1 MNVGLSDHQLIYC
14 TRKISRV
21 KTGSMVL
28 VISLWR
34 NILYKNR
41 EPTLWF
47 WKVIVRCAWRFY
59 FRTFVPYLCQQHA
72 SGLKIKFIFIC
83 RCLMFHGIEKQL
95 NKNFENVC
103 DWFVDNKLSIHIV
116 EDKTKSI
123 LSISIK
129 SKVQEN

>member
-1 MNVGLSDHQLIYC
+1 
-14 TRKISRV
+14 
-21 KTGSMVL
+21 
-28 VISLWR
+28 
-34 NILYKNR
+34 
-41 EPTLWF
+41 
-47 WKVIVRCAWRFY
+47 
-59 FRTFVPYLCQQHA
+59 
-72 SGLKIKFIFIC
+72 
-83 RCLMFHGIEKQL
+83 MFHGTEKQL

>member
-1 MNVGLSDHQLIYC
+1 MTIDHILVILPYRISQEGVMNVGLSDHQLIYC

-28 VISLWR
+28 VISLWI

-47 WKVIVRCAWRFY
+47 WKGIGRCAWRFY

-72 SGLKIKFIFIC
+72 SGFKIKFIFIC
-83 RCLMFHGIEKQL
+83 RWLMSHVSWNWKTIKQEFWKCLQL
-95 NKNFENVC
+95 VC
-103 DWFVDNKLSIHIV
+103 G
-116 EDKTKSI
+116 
-123 LSISIK
+123 
-129 SKVQEN
+129 